1 MKKTKMMKMMKIFL
15 KKIPKINNLKINIII
30 KNIIA
35 IGQVILNKIMNK
47 NKKIRKVQTLIKILI
62 LDLENLSHL

>member
-1 MKKTKMMKMMKIFL
+1 MNSF
-15 KKIPKINNLKINIII
+15 KINIII

-47 NKKIRKVQTLIKILI
+47 NKKMIEGKVQTLMKILI

>member
-15 KKIPKINNLKINIII
+15 KKIPKINSLKINIII